1 MTTGAYKPHAGGRRL
16 WSGRRG
22 RTATQVYEV
31 VMSCDRF
38 IELYTDYRDG
48 VLTPALHAE
57 VEEHLEECPCCE
69 RYHRVMQRG
78 LEILSSVPSAESSD
92 DFMPRLRHRLYN
104 VDCGIT
110 EGRRRFGG
118 SAALI
123 GVAAVGLLALF
134 WLPFAAT
141 VPVEMELAPV
151 SAHAP
156 PPGAEEVPAL
166 FRSGPF
172 VSTLLL
178 EDETYLDG
186 ELQEFEWSPRLQAES
201 AVAIE
206 ASYLKSESTLLRP

>member
-1 MTTGAYKPHAGGRRL
+1 
-16 WSGRRG
+16 
-22 RTATQVYEV
+22 
-31 VMSCDRF
+31 MSCEQF
-38 IELYTDYRDG
+38 IQFYSEYRDG
-48 VLTPALHAE
+48 VLCPDERADLEA
-57 VEEHLEECPCCE
+57 HLESCPCCA
-69 RYHRVMQRG
+69 RYHRVMQQG
-78 LEILSSVPSAESSD
+78 LELLSSVPSAESSD

-104 VDCGIT
+104 VDCGVT

-134 WLPFAAT
+134 WLPFAAS

-178 EDETYLDG
+178 EDESYLDG
-186 ELQEFEWSPRLQAES
+186 DLPEFEWPPRQKALS

-206 ASYLKSESTLLRP
+206 ASYLRAEAHDGRR